1 MNADLLDGYSA
12 LSLPYLQG
20 LTNTSINSTDGQRR
34 FYFSNNGYTGLAGVD
49 DIYFQIGTTSVA
61 RMGGGGLWNFHG
73 DSSEQTTYRVN
84 VRGSNGLNVD
94 ATEALSSGQKS
105 TVLRASGDAQYIDSY
120 AIFKKT
126 RKTVSENISVNNGDE
141 CTSFGPI
148 SIDTGTT
155 VTINTGGEW
164 AIY

>member
-1 MNADLLDGYSA
+1 
-12 LSLPYLQG
+12 
-20 LTNTSINSTDGQRR
+20 
-34 FYFSNNGYTGLAGVD
+34 
-49 DIYFQIGTTSVA
+49 
-61 RMGGGGLWNFHG
+61 MGGGGLWNFHG

-120 AIFKKT
+120 GIFKKH

-141 CTSFGPI
+141 CVSFGPI
-148 SIDTGTT
+148 GIASGTT
-155 VTINTGGEW
+155 VTVNTGGEW

>member
-1 MNADLLDGYSA
+1 MIAEASDISPFTAILWCFYPVA
-12 LSLPYLQG
+12 FVVG
-20 LTNTSINSTDGQRR
+20 LEL
-34 FYFSNNGYTGLAGVD
+34 F
-49 DIYFQIGTTSVA
+49 
-61 RMGGGGLWNFHG
+61 
-73 DSSEQTTYRVN
+73 
-84 VRGSNGLNVD
+84 
-94 ATEALSSGQKS
+94 
-105 TVLRASGDAQYIDSY
+105 LRASGDAQYIDSY